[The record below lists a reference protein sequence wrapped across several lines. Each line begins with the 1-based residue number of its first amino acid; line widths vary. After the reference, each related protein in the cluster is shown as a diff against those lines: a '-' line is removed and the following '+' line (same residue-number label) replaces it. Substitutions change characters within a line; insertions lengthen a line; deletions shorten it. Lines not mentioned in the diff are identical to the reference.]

1 MRKNT
6 RPFAYIPGLLIAV
19 FLAGAQMPVTAQ
31 IPVPESDSPGSS
43 SEVKERNEAKER
55 KADLALQTFVLGS
68 THEFEERY
76 SQALVVYKR
85 TLELDEHPA
94 VHLAIARVAH
104 AVGDEI
110 TTAHHLLRAR
120 EARPDDAAT
129 LRQLGELYSAR
140 KQADSALYI
149 LEELRR
155 IEGDSEQLLLAMGG
169 LYTQQRLLDEAAS
182 IYDTLRVQ
190 FPDNPSYAL
199 MLAEIEMNR
208 GRWVEASALM
218 LPLAAD
224 SAVGHEDRVQIG
236 KIYFQRV
243 LRHPEEISSATQV
256 FERLVR
262 DFPEDWRPLWFL
274 AATLFNAGAVDEAL
288 PSFEAVLLLSP
299 ANTEA
304 GMILARAYLGQRRPN
319 EALRTLQ
326 RLIDHD
332 AAAKDTWNLLAYTWS
347 ILGRNDRAAEA
358 LEEVR
363 RQHPADIE
371 ILFTLGVTYA
381 GLQRFDSSDAL
392 FEETLR
398 QYDEQGVA
406 KDERYYQLLNNF
418 AFTLAE
424 REIQLERALEM
435 SRVTVDHSPANSVW
449 CDTFGWVYFRLQRY
463 EDALHWLRRALQ
475 LRDASEQSSATLHE
489 HLGEVYRALN
499 RVAEARSHWEEA
511 LRQEPENEALREKL
525 RLLPDTGD

>member
-1 MRKNT
+1 M
-6 RPFAYIPGLLIAV
+6 IPA
-19 FLAGAQMPVTAQ
+19 FLSCMQMSVTAQ
-31 IPVPESDSPGSS
+31 ISVPGNDPSVGSAD
-43 SEVKERNEAKER
+43 VKERNEER
-55 KADLALQTFVLGS
+55 ELQADLALQSFVLGS
-68 THEFEERY
+68 IHEFEERY
-76 SQALVVYKR
+76 PQALLVYQR
-85 TLELDEHPA
+85 TLELDEDPA
-94 VHLAIARVAH
+94 VHQAIARVAR

-110 TTAHHLLRAR
+110 TTAHHLLRVR

-155 IEGDSEQLLLAMGG
+155 VEGESEQLLLAIGG

-182 IYDTLRVQ
+182 VYDTLRLR

-208 GRWVEASALM
+208 GRWPEASALM

-243 LRHPEEISSATQV
+243 LRHPEEMNDATQV
-256 FERLVR
+256 FEHLVR

-274 AATLFNAGAVDEAL
+274 GATLFNAGAVDEAL
-288 PSFEAVLLLSP
+288 PSFEAVLRLSP
-299 ANTEA
+299 ENTEA
-304 GMILARAYLGQRRPN
+304 GMVLARAYLGQSRPD

-326 RLIDHD
+326 LLIDHE
-332 AAAKDTWNLLAYTWS
+332 AAAKETWNLLAYTWS
-347 ILGRNDRAAEA
+347 MLGRNDRAAEA
-358 LEEVR
+358 LEEVLK
-363 RQHPADIE
+363 QNPTDIE
-371 ILFTLGVTYA
+371 ILFTLGITYA
-381 GLQRFDSSDAL
+381 GLQRFDRSDAL

-424 REIQLERALEM
+424 RDTQLERALEM
-435 SRVTVDHSPANSVW
+435 SRVTVDHSPANSSY
-449 CDTFGWVYFRLQRY
+449 CDTFGWVHFRLERY
-463 EDALHWLRRALQ
+463 EDALHWLHKALQ
-475 LRDASEQSSATLHE
+475 LHDASERSSATLHE
-489 HLGEVYRALN
+489 HLGEVYRALD
-499 RVAEARSHWEEA
+499 RIAKARSHWEEA
-511 LRQEPENEALREKL
+511 LRQEPGNEALREKL
-525 RLLPDTGD
+525 RLLPPTGD